1 MNESI
6 TKTISDYYQDFNE
19 FNHVSA
25 TKIVFTELLN
35 TSPVTI
41 PSFALI
47 EAILFNDSRGAL
59 FFTGTL
65 FNLLIYY
72 IVQIITRRRTD
83 FASCQLFN
91 KINTSG
97 IPSIHT
103 QTIGFLI
110 GFILTMNHI
119 KGNFR
124 ILALLFCIFIFIV
137 TLLYRLKLPCNGKSG
152 IIIGF
157 ILGGLFGGLWAWAIS
172 PYYTPPG
179 VASDVDFKKFN
190 KSCKNKDD
198 DKPDKKNYI
207 CKAYKNGKE
216 INTTY

>member
-1 MNESI
+1 MNEDI
-6 TKTISDYYQDFNE
+6 TKTITDYYQDFNK
-19 FNHVSA
+19 FNHLSA
-25 TKIVFTELLN
+25 TQVVLTELIN
-35 TSPVTI
+35 TLPVTI

-47 EAILFNDSRGAL
+47 EAILLNDTRGAL
-59 FFTGTL
+59 FFSGTL
-65 FNLLIYY
+65 LNLLIYY
-72 IVQIITRRRTD
+72 IVQIITKRRNN

-97 IPSIHT
+97 IPSLHT

-110 GFILTMNHI
+110 GFILTMNYI
-119 KGNFR
+119 QGNFR

-137 TLLYRLKLPCNGKSG
+137 TLLYRLKLPCNSKTG

-157 ILGGLFGGLWAWAIS
+157 VLGGLFGGVWAWAIS

-179 VASDVDFKKFN
+179 VASDIDFRKFD
-190 KSCKNKDD
+190 KTCKDKD